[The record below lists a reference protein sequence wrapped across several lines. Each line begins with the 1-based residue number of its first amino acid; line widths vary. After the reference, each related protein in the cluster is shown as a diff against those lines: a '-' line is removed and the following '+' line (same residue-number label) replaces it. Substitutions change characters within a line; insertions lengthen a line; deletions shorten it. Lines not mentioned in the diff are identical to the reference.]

1 MRGSE
6 SSSGGGGDDD
16 EDEEK
21 DADGDASV
29 HDDGADGELEV
40 SSAEP
45 PGLESPFPV
54 DYQAPL
60 VGKNPARR
68 LRSSLLHAVDG
79 DDRAPLLRKGD
90 PISGDRN
97 MCWARALTGETMGA
111 MGDLLEV
118 AEQVEECMLNLTNEF
133 AKELQSAQTDSLV
146 RGKLRSRTL
155 AALGSEM
162 TRQIRFMR
170 HNATYCWS
178 NDHYVTGV
186 PHILVWARLK
196 GRCIVVLEEG
206 VKKRQMDPCQGYYA
220 TMYGQ
225 LTSRCL
231 TEADLKQF
239 LLRRR
244 PQDRLVL
251 MESWASMSDGGG
263 HYSHHLTAVH
273 APLRSVAAPAEAV
286 AGSSEHGAPLPPP
299 LRLDDADCEGD
310 MAPLLPC
317 DMPTDE
323 LVDLMRRNAWA
334 SNAITGMMDQPKHL
348 REVRENAL
356 AILARDDALEE
367 LEAAGMVPG
376 SLVLFADFAN
386 GQDDA
391 ELLEL
396 IRGPVRQSYFKEDG
410 SGRGE
415 GVSEHQDGASGWSA

>member
-1 MRGSE
+1 MHDSE
-6 SSSGGGGDDD
+6 GSSGGGGDDE

-29 HDDGADGELEV
+29 HDDGADGELDV

-54 DYQAPL
+54 DYEAPL

-79 DDRAPLLRKGD
+79 DDRSPLLRKGD

-118 AEQVEECMLNLTNEF
+118 AEQIEECMLNVTNEF

-146 RGKLRSRTL
+146 RGKLRSRSL

-196 GRCIVVLEEG
+196 GRCIVVLEEK

-239 LLRRR
+239 LVRRR

-273 APLRSVAAPAEAV
+273 APLRLVAAPAEAV
-286 AGSSEHGAPLPPP
+286 AGSSEHRVAPLPPLPQP
-299 LRLDDADCEGD
+299 LRLDADCEDD

-317 DMPTDE
+317 DMSTDE
-323 LVDLMRRNAWA
+323 LVELMRRNAWMC
-334 SNAITGMMDQPKHL
+334 NAITQECDQPKHVQA
-348 REVRENAL
+348 VRENARD
-356 AILARDDALEE
+356 ILTRPDALAA
-367 LEAAGMVPG
+367 LEAAGIVSG
-376 SLVLFADFAN
+376 SAVLFNDFAN

-396 IRGPVRQSYFKEDG
+396 IRGPVRQSHF
-410 SGRGE
+410 
-415 GVSEHQDGASGWSA
+415 ASA

>member
-1 MRGSE
+1 MHDSE

-263 HYSHHLTAVH
+263 HYSHHLTAAH

-286 AGSSEHGAPLPPP
+286 AGSSEDDATRAALAIGP
-299 LRLDDADCEGD
+299 LRLDDADCED
-310 MAPLLPC
+310 DQDPLQISDL
-317 DMPTDE
+317 TTAE
-323 LVDLMRRNAWA
+323 LVDLMRRNAWT
-334 SNAITGMMDQPKHL
+334 SNAITEMMDQPKHL

-356 AILARDDALEE
+356 AILARDGALGE

-391 ELLEL
+391 QLMDL
-396 IRGPVRQSYFKEDG
+396 IRGPVKLSYFG
-410 SGRGE
+410 G
-415 GVSEHQDGASGWSA
+415 GWSA

>member
-1 MRGSE
+1 MRDSE

-29 HDDGADGELEV
+29 HGDGADGELEV

-206 VKKRQMDPCQGYYA
+206 VKKNAKWTRVKA
-220 TMYGQ
+220 TM
-225 LTSRCL
+225 
-231 TEADLKQF
+231 
-239 LLRRR
+239 
-244 PQDRLVL
+244 
-251 MESWASMSDGGG
+251 
-263 HYSHHLTAVH
+263 
-273 APLRSVAAPAEAV
+273 
-286 AGSSEHGAPLPPP
+286 
-299 LRLDDADCEGD
+299 
-310 MAPLLPC
+310 
-317 DMPTDE
+317 
-323 LVDLMRRNAWA
+323 
-334 SNAITGMMDQPKHL
+334 
-348 REVRENAL
+348 
-356 AILARDDALEE
+356 
-367 LEAAGMVPG
+367 
-376 SLVLFADFAN
+376 
-386 GQDDA
+386 
-391 ELLEL
+391 
-396 IRGPVRQSYFKEDG
+396 RQYT
-410 SGRGE
+410 
-415 GVSEHQDGASGWSA
+415 VS